1 MNEEL
6 RKEIASLKLHAWL
19 NSIGIIL
26 FLSIMSLFRN
36 LTAKIQKSP
45 DISHA
50 RRGTRISK

>member
-26 FLSIMSLFRN
+26 LSAALILVVLFNR
-36 LTAKIQKSP
+36 
-45 DISHA
+45 
-50 RRGTRISK
+50 

>member
-1 MNEEL
+1 MNKEL

-26 FLSIMSLFRN
+26 LS
-36 LTAKIQKSP
+36 AKIQKSP

-50 RRGTRISK
+50 RRGKQRFLNN